1 MTQPPVPPALPDPLS
16 PVPEPVRIEMPD
28 PALVA
33 LVGASGSGKSM
44 FAARHFRQMEVLSLQ
59 GFRALLSADPRD
71 PEAAADALECLYT
84 AAARRLAR
92 GQLTVIDAA
101 LVRPGERRRVVDL
114 ARAHDVAPVAV
125 VLDLPRPL
133 LEARRGAGDGANPAE
148 LIAQVAE
155 LRRTQR
161 GLTREGFRQVWSLTS
176 PEAVDS
182 AVVSRVPLP
191 VDRRE
196 RRGPF
201 DVIGDVHGC
210 LDELR
215 ELLTRLGYRVTG
227 DTAAPPPGRTAVFV
241 GDLVDRGPDSA
252 GTLRLVMNMVASGAA
267 LCVPGNHDEKLR
279 RALGGRAVQPLH
291 GLDVTLAQLGAA
303 GEAFRA
309 QVQAFVGA
317 LPSHLVLDGGRL
329 VVAHGGLPQHYQGR
343 DSERVR
349 RFALYGDVSGRTDEA
364 GLPIRRDWA
373 ADYRGERLVVYG
385 HTPVAQPRWVNRTV
399 NIDTGCAFGG
409 ALSALRYP
417 ELEVLSVPARAQYA
431 VPGRPLG

>member
-1 MTQPPVPPALPDPLS
+1 MTESPASPASAPIRLDVPDPS
-16 PVPEPVRIEMPD
+16 
-28 PALVA
+28 LVA
-33 LVGASGSGKSM
+33 LVGASGSGRST
-44 FAARHFRQMEVLSLQ
+44 FAARHFRPDEVLSLQ
-59 GFRALLSADPRD
+59 AFRAALSADPGD
-71 PEAAADALECLYT
+71 PEVAANALASLYA

-92 GQLTVIDAA
+92 GELTVVEAP
-101 LVRPGERRRVVDL
+101 LVRPGERVRLVEL
-114 ARAHDVAPVAV
+114 ARAHDLAPVAV
-125 VLDLPRPL
+125 VFDLPRPL
-133 LEARRGAGDGANPAE
+133 LEARQAAGNGADPAA
-148 LIAQVAE
+148 LMAQVAE
-155 LRRTQR
+155 LRRTRR
-161 GLTREGFRQVWSLTS
+161 GLPREGFRQVWTLDS
-176 PEAVDS
+176 PEAVDR
-182 AVVSRVPLP
+182 AVVGRVPLP
-191 VDRRE
+191 VDRRAL
-196 RRGPF
+196 RGPF
-201 DVIGDVHGC
+201 DIVGDVHGC
-210 LDELR
+210 LGELR
-215 ELLTRLGYRVTG
+215 ELLTRLGYRVVG
-227 DTAAPPPGRTAVFV
+227 DTATAPPGRTAVFL

-252 GTLRLVMNMVASGAA
+252 GTLRLVMNMVAAGAA

-291 GLDVTLAQLGAA
+291 GLDVTLGQLGAA
-303 GEAFRA
+303 GEAFGA

-349 RFALYGDVSGRTDEA
+349 RFALYGDVSGHTDEA

-373 ADYRGERLVVYG
+373 AGYRGERLVVYG